1 MTMTAFFSL
10 WDVEVGTSLGTY
22 ESESEVLAVV
32 HALILANGE
41 EYAESLDL
49 TRRTQDGDWEAVA
62 TGRRLADLAR
72 AGAVVPST

>member
-1 MTMTAFFSL
+1 VTALFSL
-10 WDVEVGTSLGTY
+10 WDLEVGTSLGTY
-22 ESESEVLAVV
+22 ETETEALAVV

-49 TRRTQDGDWEAVA
+49 SRTRDGDWEAVA

-72 AGAVVPST
+72 AGAVVPSA